1 MINFI
6 KEVLF
11 IFIASGGCGCLNHYI
26 LTNTN
31 VIEEHTDLYKERIT
45 LGSLISINLLMC
57 FGFIEF
63 GHLSLYKSV
72 LITFLL
78 TLISS
83 FTVHAYVIKLFRTLV
98 NLIRKGKGVKKMK
111 HKLPKFLTEKHINI
125 GDELNKLFMINN
137 TQSLFVQYGDRVVCV
152 YMADEKFYRCN
163 YDKNGILVIKHYI
176 CEPQFKSLYRKF
188 LDNEIDCLNYEDVMN
203 GCNKF
208 YLNSDEDYKKF
219 LRALID
225 M

>member
-1 MINFI
+1 
-6 KEVLF
+6 
-11 IFIASGGCGCLNHYI
+11 
-26 LTNTN
+26 
-31 VIEEHTDLYKERIT
+31 
-45 LGSLISINLLMC
+45 
-57 FGFIEF
+57 
-63 GHLSLYKSV
+63 
-72 LITFLL
+72 
-78 TLISS
+78 
-83 FTVHAYVIKLFRTLV
+83 
-98 NLIRKGKGVKKMK
+98 MK
-111 HKLPKFLTEKHINI
+111 YKLPKFLTEKYINTGDELNNLFMSNKKYINI

-203 GCNKF
+203 GCNKI
-208 YLNSDEDYKKF
+208 YLKSDEDYKKF
-219 LRALID
+219 MITLVD